1 MKTIAVYGSLKAG
14 KYNHGILEDSLY
26 LDTTKVSG
34 TLYRVSS
41 YPALVD
47 EGDNLYDAEIYEVS
61 DNVYEWIAGMER
73 GAGYKEVNVDGHIV
87 YYAGDSLKNRCKE
100 NYEIISEY

>member
-26 LDTTKVSG
+26 LGKTKVKG
-34 TLYRVSS
+34 TLYRISS
-41 YPALVD
+41 YPALIE

-61 DNVYEWIAGMER
+61 DNVYEWIAGMEH
-73 GAGYKEVNVDGHIV
+73 GAGYKEVIVDGHIV
-87 YYAGDSLKNRCKE
+87 YYADSSLEFRCKE
-100 NYEIISEY
+100 NYAVISEY